1 MQAARLTAESD
12 LAALLDR
19 VPVGWSEVTYAG
31 RRYGLTRSEAAQG
44 RAVTVYAEEL
54 GGRDVVSANLYL
66 TSSGPQLRA
75 CEMPDA
81 KVVDFLAG
89 FEPVSQRRAAAPAAA
104 ESAPATLPGS
114 SG

>member
-1 MQAARLTAESD
+1 MPIQTD
-12 LAALLDR
+12 YGALFDR
-19 VPVGWSEVTYAG
+19 VPVGWSEVVYEG

-66 TSSGPQLRA
+66 TSSGAQLRA

-89 FEPVSQRRAAAPAAA
+89 FEPIDPGRQRDPR
-104 ESAPATLPGS
+104 GS
-114 SG
+114 R

>member
-1 MQAARLTAESD
+1 MSGDTD
-12 LAALLDR
+12 LGTLLER

-44 RAVTVYAEEL
+44 RAVTLYAEEL

-66 TSSGPQLRA
+66 TSGGPQLRA

-81 KVVDFLAG
+81 KVVDFLTG
-89 FEPVSQRRAAAPAAA
+89 FVPTGDE
-104 ESAPATLPGS
+104 
-114 SG
+114 

>member
-1 MQAARLTAESD
+1 MTTDESAEPD
-12 LAALLDR
+12 LATLLER

-44 RAVTVYAEEL
+44 RAVTLYAEEL
-54 GGRDVVSANLYL
+54 GGRDVISANLYL

-81 KVVDFLAG
+81 KVVAFLTG
-89 FEPVSQRRAAAPAAA
+89 FEPVGDERVR
-104 ESAPATLPGS
+104 
-114 SG
+114 